1 MGVLIEVLLVQVDI
15 RPPKPSDAVELQRA
29 VLNSVGHIGP
39 WLDWCSPRYVLSGAR
54 DWLDE
59 SMVLWQQGR
68 VFRWVM
74 LAEDKQQ
81 ILGSVEVQVPTL
93 EAPVGRLG
101 YLVRHNATGQ
111 GVCSQGAAQALDWAF
126 KSLGLQRVELFIEPA
141 NQASI
146 RVALKLGA
154 EFLDEQNNEI
164 VYRGESRLSNRYVV
178 KPESLRWV
186 DLLPARRRWPLTPE
200 YAEGTGDRL
209 PVHPKNIYEFRRSA
223 KKA

>member
-1 MGVLIEVLLVQVDI
+1 MQVDM
-15 RPPKPSDAVELQRA
+15 RPFKLSDAGELQRA

-39 WLDWCSPRYVLSGAR
+39 WLDWCTPSYVLKDAQ
-54 DWLDE
+54 DWVAE
-59 SMVLWQQGR
+59 SMALWQQGR
-68 VFRWVM
+68 AFRWVM

-81 ILGSVEVQVPTL
+81 ILGSVEVEVPTL
-93 EAPVGRLG
+93 EAPVGRMG
-101 YLVRHNATGQ
+101 YWVRHNATGK
-111 GVCSQGAAQALDWAF
+111 GVCSQGAAQALDWAL
-126 KSLGLQRVELFIEPA
+126 KSLGLQRVELFIQPA

-178 KPESLRWV
+178 KPEGLPWV

-209 PVHPKNIYEFRRSA
+209 PVHPKNIYEFRSSA

>member
-1 MGVLIEVLLVQVDI
+1 MQVDI
-15 RPPKPSDAVELQRA
+15 RPPKPSDAGELQRA

-39 WLDWCSPRYVLSGAR
+39 WLDWCTPRYVLSDAR
-54 DWLDE
+54 DWVAE
-59 SMVLWQQGR
+59 SMVLW
-68 VFRWVM
+68 
-74 LAEDKQQ
+74 QQ

-93 EAPVGRLG
+93 EAPVGRMG
-101 YLVRHNATGQ
+101 YWVRHSATGQ

-126 KSLGLQRVELFIEPA
+126 KSLGLQRVELFIQPA

-178 KPESLRWV
+178 KPESLRWI

-209 PVHPKNIYEFRRSA
+209 PVHPKNIYEFRSSA

>member
-1 MGVLIEVLLVQVDI
+1 MGVLIEVLLMQVDI
-15 RPPKPSDAVELQRA
+15 RPLKPSDAGELQRA
-29 VLNSVGHIGP
+29 VLNSVGHISP
-39 WLDWCSPRYVLSGAR
+39 WLDWCTPRYVLSDAR
-54 DWLDE
+54 DWVAE
-59 SMVLWQQGR
+59 SMVLW
-68 VFRWVM
+68 
-74 LAEDKQQ
+74 QQ

-93 EAPVGRLG
+93 EAPVGRMG
-101 YLVRHNATGQ
+101 YWVRHSATGQ

-126 KSLGLQRVELFIEPA
+126 KSLGLQRVELFIQPA

-178 KPESLRWV
+178 KPESLRWI

-209 PVHPKNIYEFRRSA
+209 PVHPKNIYEFRSSA

>member
-1 MGVLIEVLLVQVDI
+1 MQVDI
-15 RPPKPSDAVELQRA
+15 RPPKPSDAGELQHA
-29 VLNSVGHIGP
+29 VLNYVGHIGP
-39 WLDWCSPRYVLSGAR
+39 WLDWCTPRYVLSDAR
-54 DWLDE
+54 DWVAE
-59 SMVLWQQGR
+59 SMVLW
-68 VFRWVM
+68 
-74 LAEDKQQ
+74 QQ

-93 EAPVGRLG
+93 EAPVGRMG
-101 YLVRHNATGQ
+101 YWVRHSATGQ

-126 KSLGLQRVELFIEPA
+126 KSLGLQRVELFIQPA

-178 KPESLRWV
+178 KPESLRWI

-209 PVHPKNIYEFRRSA
+209 PVHPKNIYEFRSSA

>member
-1 MGVLIEVLLVQVDI
+1 MQVDI
-15 RPPKPSDAVELQRA
+15 RPPKPSDAGELQHA

-39 WLDWCSPRYVLSGAR
+39 WLDGCTPRYVLSDAR
-54 DWLDE
+54 DWVAE
-59 SMVLWQQGR
+59 SMVLW
-68 VFRWVM
+68 
-74 LAEDKQQ
+74 QQ

-93 EAPVGRLG
+93 EAPVGRMG
-101 YLVRHNATGQ
+101 YWVRHSATGQ

-126 KSLGLQRVELFIEPA
+126 KSLGLQRVELFIQPA

-178 KPESLRWV
+178 KPESLRWI

-209 PVHPKNIYEFRRSA
+209 PVHPKNIYEFRSSA

>member
-1 MGVLIEVLLVQVDI
+1 
-15 RPPKPSDAVELQRA
+15 
-29 VLNSVGHIGP
+29 
-39 WLDWCSPRYVLSGAR
+39 
-54 DWLDE
+54 
-59 SMVLWQQGR
+59 MVLWQQGR
-68 VFRWVM
+68 AFRWVM

-93 EAPVGRLG
+93 EAPVGRMG
-101 YLVRHNATGQ
+101 YRVRHSATGQ

-126 KSLGLQRVELFIEPA
+126 KSLGLQRVELFIQPA

-178 KPESLRWV
+178 KPEGLPWV

-209 PVHPKNIYEFRRSA
+209 PVHPKNIYEFRSSA

>member
-1 MGVLIEVLLVQVDI
+1 MGVLIEVLLMQVDI
-15 RPPKPSDAVELQRA
+15 RPLKPSDAGELQRA

-39 WLDWCSPRYVLSGAR
+39 WLDWCTPRYVLSDAR
-54 DWLDE
+54 DWVAE
-59 SMVLWQQGR
+59 SMVLW
-68 VFRWVM
+68 
-74 LAEDKQQ
+74 QQ

-93 EAPVGRLG
+93 EAPVGRMG
-101 YLVRHNATGQ
+101 YWVRHSATGQ

-126 KSLGLQRVELFIEPA
+126 KSLGLQRVELFIQPA

-178 KPESLRWV
+178 KPESLRWI

-209 PVHPKNIYEFRRSA
+209 PVHPKNIYEFRSSA